1 MSAIS
6 MATGVTVK
14 GFAGNLSVNDGGS
27 GAAVPILFVHSFAG
41 SAAQWLPQLDHLRD
55 TRRAVAFDWRGHGES
70 DPSPTNDY
78 SIQAIAEDIA
88 VVADKLSL
96 NRFALVGHSMG
107 AAAAIAYA
115 GSHPDRVA
123 GLVVEGIGGKMDD
136 KIAKPMIEAIDAN
149 YEEKMDEY
157 WTRLLTDASLATQLL
172 VKRDRAVL
180 SRTQALAMIHSA
192 FSYDPLPDLGQ
203 YDGPKLTIISTS
215 GDTQFALHRLM
226 PGLPVHVFDGT
237 SHWMHL
243 DRPFEFNQ
251 LLDEFLAKP
260 SVSGS

>member
-1 MSAIS
+1 MSATS
-6 MATGVTVK
+6 MAARVTVK
-14 GFAGNLSVNDGGS
+14 GYAGNLSVNDGGS
-27 GAAVPILFVHSFAG
+27 GAATPVLFVHSFAG

-88 VVADKLSL
+88 VVADRLSL
-96 NRFALVGHSMG
+96 NRFVLVGHSMG

-115 GSHPDRVA
+115 GSHADRVA
-123 GLVVEGIGGKMDD
+123 GLVMEGIGGRMDD
-136 KIAKPMIEAIDAN
+136 DIAKPIMEALDSN
-149 YEEKMDEY
+149 YETKMDEH
-157 WTRLLTDASLATQLL
+157 WARLLENSSLAAQLL

-180 SRTQALAMIHSA
+180 TKTQTLAMIHA
-192 FSYDPLPDLGQ
+192 TFAYDPVPDLGQ
-203 YDGPKLTIISTS
+203 YDGAKLTIISTA
-215 GDTQFALHRLM
+215 GDTPFALHRLT
-226 PGLPVHVFDGT
+226 PGLPVHLFEGT

-260 SVSGS
+260 SVSGG

>member
-6 MATGVTVK
+6 MATSVTVK

-27 GAAVPILFVHSFAG
+27 GAATPVLFVHSFAG
-41 SAAQWLPQLDHLRD
+41 SAMQWLPQLDHLRA

-78 SIQAIAEDIA
+78 SVQAIAEDVA

-96 NRFALVGHSMG
+96 NRFVLVGHSMG
-107 AAAAIAYA
+107 AAAAIRYA
-115 GSHPDRVA
+115 GLYPERVA
-123 GLVVEGIGGKMDD
+123 GLVVEAIGGKMDD
-136 KIAKPMIEAIDAN
+136 KIAKPMIEAIDSN

-157 WTRLLTDASLATQLL
+157 WTRLLTDSSLATQLL

-180 SRTQALAMIHSA
+180 TKTQALAMIHAA
-192 FSYDPLPDLGQ
+192 FSYDPLTDLGQ
-203 YDGPKLTIISTS
+203 YDGPKLTIIAPS
-215 GDTQFALHRLM
+215 GDTQFALHRLT
-226 PGLPVHVFDGT
+226 PGVPVQIIEGT

-243 DRPFEFNQ
+243 DKPAEFNQ

-260 SVSGS
+260 SVSGA

>member
-1 MSAIS
+1 MSVPS
-6 MATGVTVK
+6 MAASVTVK

-27 GAAVPILFVHSFAG
+27 GAATPVLFVHSFAG
-41 SAAQWLPQLDHLRD
+41 SATQWLPQLDHLRD

-96 NRFALVGHSMG
+96 NRFVLVGHSMG

-115 GSHPDRVA
+115 GTHGDRVA
-123 GLVVEGIGGKMDD
+123 GLVMEGIGGRLDD
-136 KIAKPMIEAIDAN
+136 NIAKPVIDALDKN
-149 YEEKMDEY
+149 YNDSMDEH
-157 WTRLLTDASLATQLL
+157 WTRLLDHASLATQLL

-180 SRTQALAMIHSA
+180 TKSQTLAMIHA
-192 FSYDPLPDLGQ
+192 TFAYDPIPDLGQ
-203 YDGPKLTIISTS
+203 YEGPKLTIIASA
-215 GDTQFALHRLM
+215 GDNAFALHRLT

-243 DRPFEFNQ
+243 DRPAEFNQ
-251 LLDEFLAKP
+251 LLDDFLAKP
-260 SVSGS
+260 SVGGV